1 MVLGVRDGVKSRE
14 RLFGS
19 SQTPHANLNSAPS
32 ADGPS
37 EDLLTSAT
45 PRLAPRQRTLTG
57 PQPQCPP

>member
-1 MVLGVRDGVKSRE
+1 MVLGEGCEVKSGE

-32 ADGPS
+32 AVGPS

-57 PQPQCPP
+57 PPTQCPP